1 MDLRRTAHDAIVA
14 HARAALPLECC
25 GLLVGTADTV
35 EEAVPARNLK
45 ASATRYEVDPA
56 DHFALIRRVR
66 HEGRAIVGAYHSHP
80 STAAAPSQTD
90 IAEAHDDELMHV
102 IVSLRDQPRTE
113 VRAYRIAAG
122 LVREVPLVLV
132 P

>member
-1 MDLRRTAHDAIVA
+1 MELRRTAHDAIVA

-45 ASATRYEVDPA
+45 ASATRYEVDPE

-90 IAEAHDDELMHV
+90 IAEAHDEALVHV
-102 IVSLRDQPRTE
+102 IVSLRDQPRVE
-113 VRAYRIAAG
+113 VRAFRIAAG
-122 LVREVPLVLV
+122 LAREVPLVLV